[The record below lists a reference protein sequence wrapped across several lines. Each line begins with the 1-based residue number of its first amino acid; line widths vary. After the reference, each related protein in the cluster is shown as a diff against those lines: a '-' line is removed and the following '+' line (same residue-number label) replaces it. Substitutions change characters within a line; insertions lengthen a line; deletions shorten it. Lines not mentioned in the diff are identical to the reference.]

1 MPPAKSR
8 CGTCSN
14 CRRRKGKCQTP
25 KGKGKKSE
33 LEQLECAIS
42 PAAFRAPQ
50 EPGAE
55 PLVVRKEPST
65 GKRKEA
71 KPDCEKGLDPKAV
84 AQISQLKE
92 QLQELDTKQ
101 REMREMR
108 EKHEKHEQREK
119 RERPEPEP
127 ETEQRNRGEQQQRKG
142 SVCSPSLPSLPSL
155 SLLLCSFSFHLP
167 LQGISRHG
175 RPKDQEE
182 EAGPELVGY
191 DAVCV
196 SQHIIPLKETWGY
209 DISKIA

>member
-8 CGTCSN
+8 CGTCSS
-14 CRRRKGKCQTP
+14 CRRRKGKCQAP

-84 AQISQLKE
+84 ARISHLEQ
-92 QLQELDTKQ
+92 QLQELDTKVA
-101 REMREMR
+101 
-108 EKHEKHEQREK
+108 
-119 RERPEPEP
+119 
-127 ETEQRNRGEQQQRKG
+127 GA
-142 SVCSPSLPSLPSL
+142 
-155 SLLLCSFSFHLP
+155 LLLFCSFALALAHCL
-167 LQGISRHG
+167 
-175 RPKDQEE
+175 
-182 EAGPELVGY
+182 
-191 DAVCV
+191 
-196 SQHIIPLKETWGY
+196 
-209 DISKIA
+209 